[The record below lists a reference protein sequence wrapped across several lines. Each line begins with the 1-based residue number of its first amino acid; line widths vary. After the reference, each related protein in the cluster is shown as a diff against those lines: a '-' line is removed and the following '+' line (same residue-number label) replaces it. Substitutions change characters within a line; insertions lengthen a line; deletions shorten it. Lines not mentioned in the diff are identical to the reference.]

1 MKNHNYFVEEV
12 KKEIDRQFSETKN
25 LSDFS
30 NNNCYEYFAYTD
42 TNVYKDEESVYFNVL
57 AEFIFSKDN
66 ELNHL
71 FSSEKI
77 IDSTDLNLFMTYS
90 KNFKSVNFSIIGAD
104 DEFRIFFR
112 LDYDE
117 KKKIS
122 TISYL
127 ENIDISNFCT
137 EIALYLFSKVAK
149 NYKLLHIEEKELSFL
164 KEHNLLDS
172 YLNSEEEA
180 INILYLNFENPA
192 VIDAKQEVISKD
204 ILKTIE
210 KIQNKNTRKKILTL

>member
-30 NNNCYEYFAYTD
+30 NNNCYEYFDYTD

-71 FSSEKI
+71 FRSEKI

-90 KNFKSVNFSIIGAD
+90 KNVKSVNFSILGAD

-117 KKKIS
+117 KTKKIS

-149 NYKLLHIEEKELSFL
+149 NYKLLHIEEKELCFL

-192 VIDAKQEVISKD
+192 VIDAKQDIISRD
-204 ILKTIE
+204 ILKSIE
-210 KIQNKNTRKKILTL
+210 KLNNTRKKTLTL

>member
-1 MKNHNYFVEEV
+1 MNNHNYFVEEV

-30 NNNCYEYFAYTD
+30 NNNCYEYFDYTD

-71 FSSEKI
+71 FRSEKI

-90 KNFKSVNFSIIGAD
+90 KNVKSVNFSILGAD

-117 KKKIS
+117 KTKKIS

-137 EIALYLFSKVAK
+137 EVALYLFSKVAK
-149 NYKLLHIEEKELSFL
+149 NYKLLHIEEKELCFL

-192 VIDAKQEVISKD
+192 VIDAKQDIISRD
-204 ILKTIE
+204 ILKSIE
-210 KIQNKNTRKKILTL
+210 KLNNTRKKTLTL

>member
-1 MKNHNYFVEEV
+1 MNNHNYFVEEV

-30 NNNCYEYFAYTD
+30 NNNCYEYFDYTD

-71 FSSEKI
+71 FRSEKI

-90 KNFKSVNFSIIGAD
+90 KNVKSVNFSILGAD

-117 KKKIS
+117 KTKKIS

-149 NYKLLHIEEKELSFL
+149 NYKLLHIEEKELCFL

-172 YLNSEEEA
+172 YLHSEEEA

-192 VIDAKQEVISKD
+192 VIDAKQDIISRD
-204 ILKTIE
+204 ILKSIE
-210 KIQNKNTRKKILTL
+210 KLNNTRKKTLTL

>member
-30 NNNCYEYFAYTD
+30 NNNCYEYFDYTD

-71 FSSEKI
+71 FRSEKI
-77 IDSTDLNLFMTYS
+77 IDSTDLNLFITYS
-90 KNFKSVNFSIIGAD
+90 KNVKSVNFSILGAD

-117 KKKIS
+117 KTKKIS

-137 EIALYLFSKVAK
+137 ETALYLFSKVAK
-149 NYKLLHIEEKELSFL
+149 NYKLLHIEEKELCFL

-192 VIDAKQEVISKD
+192 VIDSKQDIISRD
-204 ILKTIE
+204 ILKSIE
-210 KIQNKNTRKKILTL
+210 NINNTRKKTLTL